1 MDRLGGKGLRIMVA
15 AMRDI
20 DPSDFDP
27 DGDLLSHGHRACR

>member
-1 MDRLGGKGLRIMVA
+1 MERLGEQGLRIMAA

-27 DGDLLSHGHRACR
+27 DGDLLVAGDRTCR